1 MKEHLRSVTA
11 ADNDRNIGA
20 EPRIVSI
27 EEMSMNVII
36 QLIQKELER
45 SRTQADLADLKSA
58 LSSLHNP
65 SSMSSHDSPI
75 INWGQTNYQ
84 YVLNSAENT
93 CKPTVQVLQHDIV

>member
-1 MKEHLRSVTA
+1 MSEHLRSVTA

-20 EPRIVSI
+20 EPRIVS
-27 EEMSMNVII
+27 SMNVII

-75 INWGQTNYQ
+75 IN
-84 YVLNSAENT
+84 
-93 CKPTVQVLQHDIV
+93 